1 MRYIDDVIAIEGLFQ
16 IMHDGRKLSD
26 YNVNSYDLY
35 HLYLDTGMAFSRCIS
50 ICLRSTLT
58 VSSSLSFPLCGRF
71 PPRDRHLPRERSTS
85 CLVVDC
91 FSRILHPRMLDSIE
105 LFTDNYRHT
114 S

>member
-58 VSSSLSFPLCGRF
+58 VSSSLSFPLFPSLWAF
-71 PPRDRHLPRERSTS
+71 PPKGQAFAKGT
-85 CLVVDC
+85 
-91 FSRILHPRMLDSIE
+91 F
-105 LFTDNYRHT
+105 Y
-114 S
+114 